1 MTDRKMGCQRT
12 DNCGEEDDDC
22 THEWQRQ
29 SSDPFMKGVNMIRIT
44 DKSFRYTPSFNT
56 DLRKKFRKIEQER
69 RAAEASNRISDAAIG
84 NSVVPM
90 VARRSV
96 QKV

>member
-1 MTDRKMGCQRT
+1 
-12 DNCGEEDDDC
+12 
-22 THEWQRQ
+22 
-29 SSDPFMKGVNMIRIT
+29 MIRIT

-69 RAAEASNRISDAAIG
+69 RAAAANSKVSEAAMVS
-84 NSVVPM
+84 SVVPI

-96 QKV
+96 PKS